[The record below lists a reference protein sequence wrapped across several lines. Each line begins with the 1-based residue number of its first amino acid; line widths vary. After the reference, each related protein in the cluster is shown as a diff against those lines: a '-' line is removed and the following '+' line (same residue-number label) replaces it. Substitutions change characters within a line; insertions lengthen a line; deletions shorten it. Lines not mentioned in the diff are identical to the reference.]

1 MAVKKYPKSSKT
13 KLSKNFKA
21 YEFDCK
27 GANCCGSTMIDSKLV
42 EYLQQI
48 REHFGNPVIINSA
61 YRCAIHNR
69 AVGGTSNSYHAKGQA
84 ADIRIAGVTPAE
96 IAEYAESIGIKGI
109 GLYETAKDGF
119 FVHIDTRTAKS
130 FWYGQAQAHRT
141 TFGAKKKNAAVQK
154 WQTAARKDGFKLDAD
169 GFFGKESEAV
179 AKKAVCKKGCAYSN
193 LTKIIQSAVG
203 VKADGKFGT
212 KTHTAVK
219 AWQKQHNLTP
229 DGIFGLK
236 SWKTLH
242 QFNFHF

>member
-1 MAVKKYPKSSKT
+1 MAVKKYPKGSKT

-27 GANCCGSTMIDSKLV
+27 GAKCCGSTMIDSKLV

-48 REHFGNPVIINSA
+48 REHFGKPVIINSA

-84 ADIRIAGVTPAE
+84 ADIRIAGAAPSE
-96 IAEYAESIGIKGI
+96 IAEYAENIGIKGI
-109 GLYETAKDGF
+109 GLYETAKDGY

-130 FWYGQAQAHRT
+130 FWYGQAQAYIA
-141 TFGAKKKNAAVQK
+141 TFKSNDAVKTWQIAAVF
-154 WQTAARKDGFKLDAD
+154 DGFDINVD
-169 GFFGKESEAV
+169 GIWGKESEAV

-203 VKADGKFGT
+203 VTADGKFGNDT
-212 KTHTAVK
+212 RTAVK
-219 AWQKQHNLTP
+219 DWQKQHNLTP
-229 DGIFGLK
+229 DGVFGLK
-236 SWKTLH
+236 SWKTLLGV
-242 QFNFHF
+242 

>member
-1 MAVKKYPKSSKT
+1 MAVKKYPKGSKT

-61 YRCAIHNR
+61 YRCSIHNR

-84 ADIRIAGVTPAE
+84 ADIRIAGAAPSE

-109 GLYETAKDGF
+109 GLYDT
-119 FVHIDTRTAKS
+119 FVHVDGRPSKS
-130 FWYGQAQAHRT
+130 FWKGHKQIKVS

-169 GFFGKESEAV
+169 GFWGKESEAA

-203 VKADGKFGT
+203 VKADGKFGNDT
-212 KTHTAVK
+212 QTAVK

-236 SWKTLH
+236 SWKTLLGV
-242 QFNFHF
+242 

>member
-1 MAVKKYPKSSKT
+1 MAVKKYPKGSKT

-48 REHFGNPVIINSA
+48 REHFGKPVIINSA
-61 YRCAIHNR
+61 YRCSIHNR

-96 IAEYAESIGIKGI
+96 IAEYAESISIKGI

-141 TFGAKKKNAAVQK
+141 TFGAKKKNDAVKTWQIAAVF
-154 WQTAARKDGFKLDAD
+154 DGFEINVD
-169 GFFGKESEAV
+169 GIWGAKSEAV
-179 AKKAVCKKGCAYSN
+179 AKKAVCKNGCAYSN
-193 LTKIIQSAVG
+193 LTKLIQSAVG
-203 VKADGKFGT
+203 VKSDGKFGT

-219 AWQKQHNLTP
+219 EWQKAHNLTP
-229 DGIFGLK
+229 DGVFGLK
-236 SWKTLH
+236 SWKTLLGV
-242 QFNFHF
+242 

>member
-1 MAVKKYPKSSKT
+1 MAVKKYPKGSKT

-61 YRCAIHNR
+61 YRCSIHNR

-84 ADIRIAGVTPAE
+84 ADIRIAGAAPSE
-96 IAEYAESIGIKGI
+96 IAEYAESIGVKGI
-109 GLYETAKDGF
+109 GLYETAKDGY

-130 FWYGQAQAHRT
+130 FWYGQAQAHIA
-141 TFGAKKKNAAVQK
+141 TFKSNDAVKTWQIAAVF
-154 WQTAARKDGFKLDAD
+154 DGFDINVD
-169 GFFGKESEAV
+169 GIWGKESEAI
-179 AKKAVCKKGCAYSN
+179 AKKATCKKGCAYSN

-203 VKADGKFGT
+203 VTADGKFGNDT
-212 KTHTAVK
+212 RTAVK
-219 AWQKQHNLTP
+219 AWQKENGLTA
-229 DGIFGLK
+229 DGVFGLK
-236 SWKTLH
+236 SWKTLLGV
-242 QFNFHF
+242 